1 MNRFNKKISD
11 SQLEKIERAYSVSLS
26 PELRNYI
33 KNHPKVKLT
42 AELTWRSDP
51 KLVLDAQ
58 YEMLK
63 DMLSFDIKEGDY
75 WPKVF
80 GLKPD
85 SLEESVEK
93 ALAYIK
99 ELPPLIPIG
108 GMKYFVPTRTSDPVL
123 PSPVISFEQF
133 VDSIYAFGSIED
145 YILDKWL
152 TDGNRHT
159 IPRAVGWQN
168 VIDGLGANDEDIY
181 LSN

>member
-11 SQLEKIERAYSVSLS
+11 SQLEKIERAYGVSLS

-42 AELTWRSDP
+42 TELTWRSDP

-58 YEMLK
+58 YEMFK

-80 GLKPD
+80 GEKPG
-85 SLEESVEK
+85 SLEQSVEK
-93 ALAYIK
+93 ALAYLR
-99 ELPPLIPIG
+99 ELPPLIPVEG
-108 GMKYFVPTRTSDPVL
+108 LKFFAPTQTSDPGMPTPVL
-123 PSPVISFEQF
+123 SFEQF
-133 VDSIYAFGSIED
+133 VDTIYAFGSIED
-145 YILDKWL
+145 YLSDKRLDNE
-152 TDGNRHT
+152 TRQAV
-159 IPRAVGWQN
+159 PRALGWEN
-168 VIDGLGANDEDIY
+168 VIDGLGANDEDVY